1 MNILDKIIFDKR
13 REVELKKSLIPVSQL
28 EHAALFD
35 SRTISLSKIL
45 RSSQT
50 GIIAE
55 HKRRSPSKSEINYN
69 FTVEEVVKGY
79 ESAGVCG
86 ISVLTDGKYFGGSL
100 DDLLLARASV
110 NVPLLRK
117 EFVVD
122 EYQILEAKAHGA
134 DLILLI
140 AAVLTREEIKQ
151 LSEFA
156 ESLGLEVLLEVHNL
170 EELQK
175 SIMPSL
181 NMIGVNN
188 RNLKTF
194 EVSLDF
200 SKELASEIPNEF
212 VKVSE
217 SGISSIEA
225 INDLKNYGY
234 KGFLIGENF
243 MKTDNAGE
251 SCKRIY
257 FKIISYETQNL
268 RHEISR
274 QYTRSKSITSR
285 LYGLYFLGKILSL
298 F

>member
-1 MNILDKIIFDKR
+1 MNILDKIIFDKK
-13 REVELKKSLIPVSQL
+13 REVELKKSIIPVSQL
-28 EHAALFD
+28 ESSVLFD

-117 EFVVD
+117 EFIVD

-140 AAVLTREEIKQ
+140 AAVMTREEVKQ

-170 EELQK
+170 EELRK

-200 SKELASEIPNEF
+200 SKALASEIPNEF

-225 INDLKNYGY
+225 INELKPYGY

-243 MKTDNAGE
+243 MKTDNAGASAKE
-251 SCKRIY
+251 
-257 FKIISYETQNL
+257 FISKL
-268 RHEISR
+268 I
-274 QYTRSKSITSR
+274 
-285 LYGLYFLGKILSL
+285 
-298 F
+298 

>member
-1 MNILDKIIFDKR
+1 MNILDKIIFDKK
-13 REVELKKSLIPVSQL
+13 REVELKKSIIPVSQL
-28 EHAALFD
+28 ESSVLFD

-117 EFVVD
+117 EFIVD

-170 EELQK
+170 DELRK

-200 SKELASEIPNEF
+200 SKALASEIPNEF

-225 INDLKNYGY
+225 INELKPYGY

-243 MKTDNAGE
+243 MKTDNAGASAKE
-251 SCKRIY
+251 
-257 FKIISYETQNL
+257 FISKL
-268 RHEISR
+268 I
-274 QYTRSKSITSR
+274 
-285 LYGLYFLGKILSL
+285 
-298 F
+298 